1 MEERRQHVRTRTY
14 IDGNTVRKL
23 EAAPDYRREQEKRRE
38 QEERRQKEIRRHN
51 KHVARRNQER
61 ALRMNMG
68 YVLFLTLAAAVT
80 ALVSAV
86 YIQLQSEVTGRMRR
100 ISALESQVAG
110 LKADNDA
117 SLKRISTSV
126 DLDYV
131 KDVAIN
137 QLGMVYPEADQIDYY
152 TIEEDD
158 YMNQYS
164 EIPER

>member
-1 MEERRQHVRTRTY
+1 MEERRQHVQTRTY
-14 IDGNTVRKL
+14 IDGNTVRRL
-23 EAAPDYRREQEKRRE
+23 EAAPDYRREQEKRR
-38 QEERRQKEIRRHN
+38 QKEIRRHN
-51 KHVARRNQER
+51 KHVAHRNQER

-86 YIQLQSEVTGRMRR
+86 YIQLQSDVAGRMRR
-100 ISALESQVAG
+100 ISALESQVAE

-117 SLKRISTSV
+117 ALKRISTSV

-131 KDVAIN
+131 KNVAIN
-137 QLGMVYPEADQIDYY
+137 QLGMVYPKADQIVYY

>member
-1 MEERRQHVRTRTY
+1 MEERRQHVQTRTY

-86 YIQLQSEVTGRMRR
+86 YIQLQSDVTGRMRR

-117 SLKRISTSV
+117 ALKRISTSI

-131 KDVAIN
+131 KNVAIN
-137 QLGMVYPEADQIDYY
+137 QLGMVYPEADQIVYY
-152 TIEEDD
+152 TVEEDD